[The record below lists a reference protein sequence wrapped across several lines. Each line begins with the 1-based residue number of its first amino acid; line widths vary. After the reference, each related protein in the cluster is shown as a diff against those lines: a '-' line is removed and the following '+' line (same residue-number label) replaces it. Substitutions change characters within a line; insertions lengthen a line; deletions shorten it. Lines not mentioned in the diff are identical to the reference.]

1 MPTSA
6 ATRTDLEARARAA
19 IRRITDGHGCM
30 RVPVLV
36 VLGIA
41 AVLALGAWKKQAA
54 CDWTKEHAPQR
65 ADEVCR

>member
-1 MPTSA
+1 
-6 ATRTDLEARARAA
+6 
-19 IRRITDGHGCM
+19 
-30 RVPVLV
+30 VLV

-65 ADEVCR
+65 ANEVCR

>member
-1 MPTSA
+1 MPSERLNWT
-6 ATRTDLEARARAA
+6 
-19 IRRITDGHGCM
+19 GCGCL
-30 RVPVLV
+30 VLV